1 MADGREADMPKSND
15 ELEKLIKGLD
25 KTLKKT
31 LKKVDKER
39 YDGDAALKRQIQK
52 TAEDVKR
59 IKKHF
64 GIK

>member
-25 KTLKKT
+25 KT